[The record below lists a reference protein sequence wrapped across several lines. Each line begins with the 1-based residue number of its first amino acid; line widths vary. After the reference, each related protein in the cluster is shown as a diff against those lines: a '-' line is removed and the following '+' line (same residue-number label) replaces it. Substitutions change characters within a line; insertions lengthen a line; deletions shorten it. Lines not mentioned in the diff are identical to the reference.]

1 MRKFL
6 SGLLIVCC
14 FTAGTYAQQTDI
26 YLRPVQVERSR
37 DYDALHYRV
46 SLTFDLDEKTLRGEN
61 LITLTPL
68 ADGFTRC
75 LLDAEELI
83 VDSVTDSEKRELRF
97 EQSAEQ
103 LTIFFSRSYSYRD
116 TITFAVEYHASDPQQ
131 GLFFDEKT
139 PDHPRMV
146 STDSWP
152 DEAHHW
158 IPCYDYPNDKVTHEL
173 IITVPEGEKVL
184 SNGRFL
190 GVVHDEQKATTT
202 WHWSQE
208 LPHSTYL
215 IMLAIGPF
223 EVIED
228 SLGSLP
234 INYWVYPGDVEDA
247 RWIFEKTPRMIQF
260 YSDLFQYDYP
270 WAKYDQVISPRVGGG
285 AEATSA
291 TVLGQG
297 VIHDR
302 RAEQDYSWES
312 IIAHETAHQWWGD
325 LITLREWSHTWLNE
339 SFGTYSDYLWTRM
352 EKGEDAGAWDLL
364 GKKNQY
370 LREAHTRYMRPIVF
384 DRYDRPHDNFDSHTY
399 PKGAAVLHMLRFILG
414 DDPFFR
420 TLSYFLHEHEFEPVD
435 THDFQ
440 KAIKDVTGQNLD
452 WFFDQYIFKPGH
464 PIFDVSYTW
473 VEEEKIV
480 RLKVA
485 QTQDTSKGV
494 PIYEI
499 PVVIGIVT
507 SEGKASQKVW
517 ITEQEDF
524 FEFHVDEKPLM
535 VRFDEGNYLLK
546 EWTFTKSVEEL
557 LYQFENDDVIGREW
571 AASRLRNHPN
581 DARVETALV
590 RGSRSDRFWA
600 VRLSAVNALGAVPGR
615 KYTEDLKQIAGDE
628 NSRVRTAALR
638 ILGDYR
644 LPDQVDFFQ
653 EHFARDDSYVAQAE
667 ALRSIGKSGNQTQL
681 SFLENAATMSSP
693 RDVIKRAAEWAIEEL
708 KKNTVPQAEIDR
720 CRTGTSKL

>member
-1 MRKFL
+1 MRKIVL
-6 SGLLIVCC
+6 GLLIVCSC
-14 FTAGTYAQQTDI
+14 TAGITAQQTDI
-26 YLRPVQVERSR
+26 YQRPVQIERSR

-46 SLTFDLDEKTLRGEN
+46 SLTFDLDEKILRGEN

-75 LLDAEELI
+75 LLDAMELI
-83 VDSVTDSEKRELRF
+83 VDSVTDSEKRELDF
-97 EQSAEQ
+97 EQSAEKVS
-103 LTIFFSRSYSYRD
+103 IFFSKSYSYSD
-116 TITFAVEYHASDPQQ
+116 TITFTVQYHANDPQQ
-131 GLFFDEKT
+131 GLFFDEET
-139 PDHPRMV
+139 SDHPRMV

-152 DEAHHW
+152 DEARYW

-190 GVVHDEQKATTT
+190 GVVHDERNSTAT

-208 LPHSTYL
+208 ESHSTYL
-215 IMLAIGPF
+215 MMLAIGPF

-270 WAKYDQVISPRVGGG
+270 WAKYDQVTTPRVGGG

-302 RAEQDYSWES
+302 RAEQDYSWEG
-312 IIAHETAHQWWGD
+312 IIAHEIAHQWWGD

-370 LREAHTRYMRPIVF
+370 LREAHTRYIRPIVF
-384 DRYDRPHDNFDSHTY
+384 NRYDRPHDNFDSHTY

-414 DDPFFR
+414 DEPFFR
-420 TLSYFLHEHEFEPVD
+420 TLSYFLHEHEFKAVD

-452 WFFDQYIFKPGH
+452 WFFDQYIFMPGH
-464 PIFDVSYTW
+464 PIFDISYTW
-473 VEEEKIV
+473 IEEEKTV

-485 QTQDTSKGV
+485 QTQDTSTGV
-494 PIYEI
+494 PIYRI
-499 PVVIGIVT
+499 PVIIGIVT
-507 SEGKASQKVW
+507 SEGKASQTVW
-517 ITEQEDF
+517 ITEQEEF
-524 FEFHVDEKPLM
+524 FEFHVEEKPLM

-546 EWTFTKSVEEL
+546 EWTFPKSVEEL

-571 AASRLRNHPN
+571 AASRLSNYIN
-581 DARVETALV
+581 EAGVEAALL
-590 RGSRSDRFWA
+590 RGSRNDRFWA
-600 VRLSAVNALGAVPGR
+600 VRLSAVNVLRSVPGR
-615 KYTEDLKQIAGDE
+615 KHVEDLKQIAQDD

-638 ILGDYR
+638 VLGDYR
-644 LPDQVDFFQ
+644 MPDLAAFFQ
-653 EHFARDDSYVAQAE
+653 EHFAGDDSYTAQAE
-667 ALRSIGKSGNQTQL
+667 ALRSIGKCGDQKRL
-681 SFLENAATMSSP
+681 SFLENAVTMVSP
-693 RDVIKRAAEWAIEEL
+693 RDVIKRAAEWAIEEIR
-708 KKNTVPQAEIDR
+708 KNQ
-720 CRTGTSKL
+720 